1 MKLYSVVVHNLQM
14 GMKEYCCCL
23 KFRRGDNL
31 TYTFTKRGVVYLWRP
46 LDVCSWLVYFGDG
59 MLSP

>member
-1 MKLYSVVVHNLQM
+1 MIKELGNVVILMYTDETVLVLNNPTL
-14 GMKEYCCCL
+14 L
-23 KFRRGDNL
+23 KTLG
-31 TYTFTKRGVVYLWRP
+31 RP